1 MKRETKFTLRE
12 QEQLAAAQQ
21 QTQASTPQEFASV
34 EEMLRHDALHT
45 PVPPTIAHRLEES
58 IRQSPPPPPGR
69 AWWRRLL
76 GP

>member
-1 MKRETKFTLRE
+1 MKRESKLTQKE
-12 QEQLAAAQQ
+12 QEQLAAEQQ
-21 QTQASTPQEFASV
+21 QTQSSSALEFASA

-45 PVPPTIAHRLEES
+45 PLPPTIGHRLAES
-58 IRQSPPPPPGR
+58 ISQLEPPPAR